1 LSAGSVVFVFRKE
14 SGGIEVR
21 MSQDDAASVVPPDQS
36 SSSDSAPPPAEP
48 AVAEEG
54 AAETEQ
60 GGRTKREALSG
71 PVRLLLPIAL
81 AAGIIYAMKFS
92 AGMLNP
98 ILLALFLTMGASPA
112 LAWMRR
118 KGMAPWLAV
127 TVVGVVMVVAVLVF
141 MLIMLS
147 AVKQLDEKMPVYQE
161 NLEQMEANVTAW
173 FAEKGIDISGLTS
186 STATLSP
193 ETAVN
198 AVKSLLSSVV
208 DIMGSIFWIILLLLF
223 MVAEAYALPR
233 RLTQD
238 IKMNERASRSLAN
251 FSDTVKTFLFTKGWL
266 SALVAV
272 LVTFIYLIF
281 GVDFAV
287 VWGLLFFVLSFIPNI
302 GFMLSVI
309 PVFFI
314 TMLEFGF
321 PRAAV
326 VVILVIVINTIVD
339 NYFSPKIMGKSVGL
353 STLTVFM
360 SVFFWGWVL
369 GGLGALM
376 SVPLMLGVKLL
387 FFDTFDS
394 TRTIA
399 DLMGTPVR
407 ELGKRKEGKKG
418 KGKAEAAAGD

>member
-1 LSAGSVVFVFRKE
+1 
-14 SGGIEVR
+14 
-21 MSQDDAASVVPPDQS
+21 MSQDDTVPVVPSDKTS
-36 SSSDSAPPPAEP
+36 SLQPSTEP
-48 AVAEEG
+48 GDEP
-54 AAETEQ
+54 
-60 GGRTKREALSG
+60 KRELLSG

-92 AGMLNP
+92 SGILNP

-118 KGMAPWLAV
+118 RGMAPWLCIVIVA
-127 TVVGVVMVVAVLVF
+127 VVMVAAVTLF

-147 AVKQLDEKMPVYQE
+147 AVMQLDEKMPVYQQ
-161 NLEQMEANVTAW
+161 NLAQMETNATAW
-173 FAEKGIDISGLTS
+173 FADRGIDISGLTS
-186 STATLSP
+186 GSLSP
-193 ETAVN
+193 ETAIN
-198 AVKSLLSSVV
+198 AVKGLLSGIVNV
-208 DIMGSIFWIILLLLF
+208 MGNIFWLILLLLF

-233 RLTQD
+233 RLTED
-238 IKMNERASRSLAN
+238 IRMNERVARSFAN
-251 FSDTVKTFLFTKGWL
+251 FGDTVKTFLFTKGWL

-272 LVTFIYLIF
+272 MVTIIYLIF

-314 TMLEFGF
+314 TLLEFGF
-321 PRAAV
+321 TRAAI

-353 STLTVFM
+353 STLTVFL

-369 GGLGALM
+369 GGIGALM
-376 SVPLMLGVKLL
+376 SVPLMLAVKLL
-387 FFDTFDS
+387 FFDSFES
-394 TRTIA
+394 TQTIS
-399 DLMGTPVR
+399 DIMGTPVR
-407 ELGKRKEGKKG
+407 ELGKPKKG
-418 KGKAEAAAGD
+418 KTGKDEIEPAPTD

>member
-1 LSAGSVVFVFRKE
+1 
-14 SGGIEVR
+14 
-21 MSQDDAASVVPPDQS
+21 MSQDDAAPVVPSAETFSSEPAAVTAEPVTVQMTES
-36 SSSDSAPPPAEP
+36 SSAGQ
-48 AVAEEG
+48 EG
-54 AAETEQ
+54 
-60 GGRTKREALSG
+60 GTKREALSG

-92 AGMLNP
+92 AGILNP

-118 KGMAPWLAV
+118 RGMAAWLCIVIVAVVLVAAV
-127 TVVGVVMVVAVLVF
+127 TLF

-147 AVKQLDEKMPVYQE
+147 AVTQLDEKMPVYQE
-161 NLEQMEANVTAW
+161 NLQQMEANATAW
-173 FAEKGIDISGLTS
+173 FADRGIDISGLTS
-186 STATLSP
+186 GSLSP
-193 ETAVN
+193 DAAVS
-198 AVKSLLSSVV
+198 AVKGLLSSIVNV
-208 DIMGSIFWIILLLLF
+208 MGSIFWIILLLLF

-233 RLTQD
+233 RLVDD
-238 IKMNERASRSLAN
+238 IRTNDRVTRSFAD
-251 FSDTVKTFLFTKGWL
+251 FGETVRIFLFTKGWL

-272 LVTFIYLIF
+272 MVTVIYLAF

-314 TMLEFGF
+314 TLLEFGF

-353 STLTVFM
+353 STLTVFL

-376 SVPLMLGVKLL
+376 SVPLMLAVKLL
-387 FFDTFDS
+387 FFDSFES
-394 TRTIA
+394 TRTIS

-407 ELGKRKEGKKG
+407 ELGKHKEGKKG
-418 KGKAEAAAGD
+418 KGEIEPAPAD

>member
-1 LSAGSVVFVFRKE
+1 
-14 SGGIEVR
+14 
-21 MSQDDAASVVPPDQS
+21 MSQDDAASVVP
-36 SSSDSAPPPAEP
+36 SDRNVLVGAGGVTAEP
-48 AVAEEG
+48 VTVQMTEPSSAGQEG
-54 AAETEQ
+54 
-60 GGRTKREALSG
+60 GTKREALSG

-92 AGMLNP
+92 SGILNP

-118 KGMAPWLAV
+118 RGMAPWLCIVIVA
-127 TVVGVVMVVAVLVF
+127 VVMVAAVTLF

-147 AVKQLDEKMPVYQE
+147 AVTQLDEKMPVYQE
-161 NLEQMEANVTAW
+161 NLAQMEANATAW
-173 FAEKGIDISGLTS
+173 FADRGIDISGLTS
-186 STATLSP
+186 GSLSP

-198 AVKSLLSSVV
+198 AVKGLLSSIVNV
-208 DIMGSIFWIILLLLF
+208 MGSIFWIILLLLF

-233 RLTQD
+233 RLAED
-238 IKMNERASRSLAN
+238 IRMNERVARSFAN
-251 FSDTVKTFLFTKGWL
+251 FGETVRTFLFTKGWL

-272 LVTFIYLIF
+272 MVTVIYYAF

-314 TMLEFGF
+314 TLLEFGF

-353 STLTVFM
+353 STLTVFL

-376 SVPLMLGVKLL
+376 SVPLMLAVKLL
-387 FFDTFDS
+387 FFDSFES
-394 TRTIA
+394 TRTIS

-407 ELGKRKEGKKG
+407 ELGKHKEGKKG
-418 KGKAEAAAGD
+418 KGEIEPAPAD

>member
-1 LSAGSVVFVFRKE
+1 
-14 SGGIEVR
+14 
-21 MSQDDAASVVPPDQS
+21 MSQDDAASLVP
-36 SSSDSAPPPAEP
+36 SDRSAAADAGGVPAEP
-48 AVAEEG
+48 AVSEGG
-54 AAETEQ
+54 AAPPAEKRE
-60 GGRTKREALSG
+60 RAKREALSG

-81 AAGIIYAMKFS
+81 SAGIIYAMKFS
-92 AGMLNP
+92 SGILNP
-98 ILLALFLTMGASPA
+98 LLLALFLTMGASPA

-127 TVVGVVMVVAVLVF
+127 TIVGAVMVAAVTLF

-147 AVKQLDEKMPVYQE
+147 AVMQLDEKMPVYQE
-161 NLEQMEANVTAW
+161 NLASMEANVTAW
-173 FAEKGIDISGLTS
+173 FADRGIDISGLTS
-186 STATLSP
+186 GSGSLSP
-193 ETAVN
+193 ESAMS
-198 AVKSLLSSVV
+198 AVKGLLSGIIDV
-208 DIMGSIFWIILLLLF
+208 MGSIFWLILLLLF
-223 MVAEAYALPR
+223 MVAQAYALPR
-233 RLTQD
+233 RLTED
-238 IKMNERASRSLAN
+238 IRMNDRAARSFAN
-251 FSDTVKTFLFTKGWL
+251 FGDSVKTFLFTKGWL

-272 LVTFIYLIF
+272 LVTIIYLIF

-314 TMLEFGF
+314 TLLEFGF

-339 NYFSPKIMGKSVGL
+339 NYFSPKIMGRSVGL
-353 STLTVFM
+353 STLTVFL

-376 SVPLMLGVKLL
+376 SVPLMLAVKLL
-387 FFDTFDS
+387 FFDSFES
-394 TRTIA
+394 TRTIS

-407 ELGKRKEGKKG
+407 ELGKDKGDKRG
-418 KGKAEAAAGD
+418 KGEIEPAAAD